1 MELYTAGT
9 GNGQRAA
16 IAVNECGVNCR
27 IHVLNLGQGD
37 QKAADYLKINP
48 TARIPTLID
57 PGGPGGKPLTVPQSW
72 AILMYL
78 CEKTGKFLPADP
90 AARVRVFQ
98 WMAEG
103 AADYASVNQTIFLCL
118 AARQFRRAPP
128 RGRADAQD
136 DDHRSALPSRRQAGA
151 RRRVCPFR
159 RSRPAPRRGLD
170 LPAQRNRRALA
181 APAPGDRKERM
192 SEPAI
197 CRPLRM
203 AGSRRADQ
211 AVDRHG

>member
-16 IAVNECGVNCR
+16 IAVNECGVPCK

-57 PGGPGGKPLTVPQSW
+57 PGGPGGKPLTVTQSW

-90 AARVRVFQ
+90 VARVRMFQ

-103 AADYASVNQTIFLCL
+103 AADYAPTNQNIFFLGNRMPEKVPDSAIKFYEDRFVNLWRFADEQL
-118 AARQFRRAPP
+118 AKTRYLAGDEITAADLAVYPIYA
-128 RGRADAQD
+128 GRK
-136 DDHRSALPSRRQAGA
+136 ALPDKP
-151 RRRVCPFR
+151 V
-159 RSRPAPRRGLD
+159 
-170 LPAQRNRRALA
+170 
-181 APAPGDRKERM
+181 
-192 SEPAI
+192 
-197 CRPLRM
+197 
-203 AGSRRADQ
+203 
-211 AVDRHG
+211 

>member
-16 IAVNECGVNCR
+16 IAVNECGVPCK

-48 TARIPTLID
+48 TGRIPTLID
-57 PGGPGGKPLTVPQSW
+57 PEGPGGRPLTVTQSW

-90 AARVRVFQ
+90 VARIRVFQ

-103 AADYASVNQTIFLCL
+103 AADYASVNQTIFFLG
-118 AARQFRRAPP
+118 ARMPEKVPDSAVKFYEDRFVNLWRF
-128 RGRADAQD
+128 ADAQLAKTPNLAVAEPTPPVP
-136 DDHRSALPSRRQAGA
+136 RANPTKAGA
-151 RRRVCPFR
+151 RPWPTTPAPTHWKAGAIATAA
-159 RSRPAPRRGLD
+159 RPACRRG
-170 LPAQRNRRALA
+170 
-181 APAPGDRKERM
+181 
-192 SEPAI
+192 
-197 CRPLRM
+197 
-203 AGSRRADQ
+203 
-211 AVDRHG
+211 